1 MRSGRKAVT
10 SLFFILS
17 SVFMIFS
24 LPYSGAL
31 SYGKMKRDAYATV
44 VNDGMAFLE
53 LHGFENQIYDFDKD
67 FECFGSITNNS
78 EHVINL
84 MVTIHSF
91 HIAVPTPSCH
101 FRIKIGETDVK
112 LKFTSGVA
120 SPEKIELN
128 IEPGQCVDVQALL
141 KHNQEG
147 IVIASFQFEATDA
160 AGKYTVKLND
170 TLKTPRRIICF

>member
-101 FRIKIGETDVK
+101 FRIKIG
-112 LKFTSGVA
+112 G
-120 SPEKIELN
+120 N
-128 IEPGQCVDVQALL
+128 RC
-141 KHNQEG
+141 
-147 IVIASFQFEATDA
+147 
-160 AGKYTVKLND
+160 
-170 TLKTPRRIICF
+170 